1 MSYYQL
7 DEKDIELLSLL
18 LNDSRTTLSSLG
30 EKINTSIPTV
40 RSRIDKL
47 HGLGI
52 IEKFTLIL
60 NYDLLSSHPLYYI
73 VIRCSPSSLNEII
86 KDLNTKKEFLEI
98 HELIAESQIMI
109 KTIPMEMSTLQGILQ
124 YLRQFDGI
132 HDIKTMPIAQTHK
145 KEYSILPSQIS
156 VRLRC
161 EYCAKPIERD
171 YQSMTIDGVT
181 HFFCCTSCTTLY
193 SEKGLEIKG

>member
-7 DEKDIELLSLL
+7 DEKDVELLSLL

-47 HGLGI
+47 LGLGI

-73 VIRCSPSSLNEII
+73 FIKCSPSSIDEII
-86 KDLNTKKEFLEI
+86 KDLKTKKEILEI
-98 HELIAESQIMI
+98 HEIIAENQIMI
-109 KTIPMEMSTLQGILQ
+109 KTIPMEMNSLQGILQ
-124 YLRQFDGI
+124 YLRPLNGI
-132 HDIKTMPIAQTHK
+132 HDITTMPITQTYK
-145 KEYSILPSQIS
+145 KEHSILPSHIS
-156 VRLRC
+156 VRIRC

-171 YQSMTIDGVT
+171 FQSITLEGVT
-181 HFFCCTSCTTLY
+181 HYFCCTSCTTLY
-193 SEKGLEIKG
+193 SEKGIEA

>member
-7 DEKDIELLSLL
+7 DEKDVELISLL
-18 LNDSRTTLSSLG
+18 LNDSRTTLSLLG
-30 EKINTSIPTV
+30 GKINTSIPTV

-73 VIRCSPSSLNEII
+73 VIKCSPSSLSEII
-86 KDLNTKKEFLEI
+86 KELNTKKEFLEI
-98 HELIAESQIMI
+98 HELIAENQIMV
-109 KTIPMEMSTLQGILQ
+109 KTIPLEMTDLQGILQ
-124 YLRQFDGI
+124 FLRQLNGI
-132 HDIKTMPIAQTHK
+132 HDINTMPIAQTYK
-145 KEYSILPSQIS
+145 KEVSILPSQIS

-161 EYCAKPIERD
+161 EYCAKSIERD
-171 YQSMTIDGVT
+171 FQSMTIEGVT
-181 HFFCCTSCTTLY
+181 HYFCCTSCTSLY
-193 SEKGLEIKG
+193 SEKRLEA